1 MTCIYERNVSVYMSL
16 TCQILDEILFFLV
29 FGVYDS
35 CCILYAST
43 HEEHYR
49 RLICFLRA
57 FLTILDY

>member
-1 MTCIYERNVSVYMSL
+1 MSL